1 MTPITLLVNDIQTM
15 MGCQFIFSV
24 PIKHTALL
32 SVPESPL
39 LGSNLLVWVDAQPE
53 CALVAPL
60 LSQLRPLARRMFL
73 KILQPRQRWKTR
85 EIGKVSVK
93 LNRSQ
98 YVFIIHLS
106 VDACLQLLQAYF
118 NIMLKKFGVQG
129 VKVQEIV
136 SLDDEIL
143 AFLP

>member
-1 MTPITLLVNDIQTM
+1 MPFTLLVNDIQTM

-24 PIKHTALL
+24 PIKYTALL

-39 LGSNLLVWVDAQPE
+39 VGSNLPVWMDAQPE
-53 CALVAPL
+53 CTLVAPL

-73 KILQPRQRWKTR
+73 KILQPRQRWETR

-106 VDACLQLLQAYF
+106 VDVCLQLLQAYF

>member
-1 MTPITLLVNDIQTM
+1 MPFTLLINDIQTM

-24 PIKHTALL
+24 PIKYTALL
-32 SVPESPL
+32 SVPESPWV
-39 LGSNLLVWVDAQPE
+39 GSNLLVWMDAQSE
-53 CALVAPL
+53 CALVV
-60 LSQLRPLARRMFL
+60 SQLRPLARRMFL

-85 EIGKVSVK
+85 GIGKVSVK

-106 VDACLQLLQAYF
+106 VDVCLQLLQAYF

-129 VKVQEIV
+129 VKVQEVV

>member
-1 MTPITLLVNDIQTM
+1 MPELPLV
-15 MGCQFIFSV
+15 
-24 PIKHTALL
+24 
-32 SVPESPL
+32 
-39 LGSNLLVWVDAQPE
+39 GSNLLVWVDAQPE
-53 CALVAPL
+53 GALVAPL

-73 KILQPRQRWKTR
+73 KILRPQQRWKTR
-85 EIGKVSVK
+85 ETGKVFVK

-98 YVFIIHLS
+98 YIFNIHLS
-106 VDACLQLLQAYF
+106 VDVCLQLLQAYF